1 LNIGEQGVAFGLFS
15 EKNGLF
21 FLLQWQTKYTFACL
35 FEKHTPN
42 LITKTNIKQNSNE
55 KTSFMHPLPVGADT
69 GSL

>member
-42 LITKTNIKQNSNE
+42 LITKTNITQKQQ
-55 KTSFMHPLPVGADT
+55 
-69 GSL
+69 